1 MILLYAISIIPPVV
15 GVRARYCT
23 KYQKLVLKALQR
35 WMPWPQEPIFLHLL
49 EPESL
54 QVAMR
59 AISKNTND
67 AFSKG
72 LCVYQNTNS
81 SASKLWKPGPQ
92 ESIFQHLLEPE
103 AGPEGG
109 NRKYK

>member
-1 MILLYAISIIPPVV
+1 MLHKIPKISIESFTMVDAMASVAHFPTPSW
-15 GVRARYCT
+15 AR
-23 KYQKLVLKALQR
+23 KSAGGH
-35 WMPWPQEPIFLHLL
+35 EGDI
-49 EPESL
+49 
-54 QVAMR
+54 
-59 AISKNTND
+59 KNTNN

-81 SASKLWKPGPQ
+81 SASKLWMPGLQ

>member
-1 MILLYAISIIPPVV
+1 MFFFQRSYILNTIPKIHV
-15 GVRARYCT
+15 
-23 KYQKLVLKALQR
+23 KKLQNCGDQGLKTQFSNTPL
-35 WMPWPQEPIFLHLL
+35 
-49 EPESL
+49 SL

-81 SASKLWKPGPQ
+81 SGPQ

>member
-1 MILLYAISIIPPVV
+1 
-15 GVRARYCT
+15 
-23 KYQKLVLKALQR
+23 
-35 WMPWPQEPIFLHLL
+35 MPWPQEPIFLHLL

-81 SASKLWKPGPQ
+81 SGPQ